1 MMTLRSARIRI
12 GGAPEQGD
20 NMEDMDKLFTA
31 LRYMRALID
40 NGKSAEY
47 AAGIA
52 ARAFNFKKDDLIRLY
67 KMKGE

>member
-12 GGAPEQGD
+12 GGASEQGD
-20 NMEDMDKLFTA
+20 KMEDLDKLFKA
-31 LRYMRALID
+31 LRYMRALTE
-40 NGKSAEY
+40 NGKSTES

-52 ARAFNFKKDDLIRLY
+52 ARAFDLKKDDLLRLY